1 MGWILGIRGRV
12 SLTTGSSGA
21 TDEKDGRLLGTEDR
35 MKGSARM
42 AHKNPRES

>member
-21 TDEKDGRLLGTEDR
+21 TDEEDGWSLGMEDGIE
-35 MKGSARM
+35 GSARM
-42 AHKNPRES
+42 AHKNPREN